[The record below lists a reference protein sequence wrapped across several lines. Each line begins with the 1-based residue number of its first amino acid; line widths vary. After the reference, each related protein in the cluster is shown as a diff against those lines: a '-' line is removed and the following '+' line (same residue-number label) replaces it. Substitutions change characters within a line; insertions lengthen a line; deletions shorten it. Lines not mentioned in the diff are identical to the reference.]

1 MKYTALVS
9 FSGVISMA
17 YGDVREI
24 SDVSVANDLL
34 KAGYIVP
41 LGNSDIAKEK
51 PKKTTKRKG
60 KKEKENDGN

>member
-17 YGDVREI
+17 YGDVKEI

-41 LGNSDIAKEK
+41 LGNSDIAEEK